1 MIAAKKS
8 LVGVMPKKESITGK
22 VGVGIKTIYPPLIDL
37 EVTPTKEIQTFKH
50 EDSYGYDNV
59 IIDPIPDEYIIP
71 DGTLE
76 VAQNGDVD
84 VTNFKMARV
93 GVYTPPNL
101 QDKAIEINENGT
113 HLIKA
118 DEEYDGLSQ
127 VEITVDAIED
137 LTNEITTYNNELSE
151 QETTIEDIL
160 EAMKNKGIG
169 EAPKYTPQYIS
180 FYGYD
185 GKNLDYE
192 LANLDTS
199 NVSSMTRMFYGCSNL
214 TTLDL
219 RTFNTSKTR
228 SMDNMFYG
236 CSKITSLDLS
246 SFDTSAVSNMS
257 SMFYSCR
264 VLTQIDMRGFTF
276 DTVTSYSNMFTGVPI
291 DCLIIVK
298 DDVAKEWVLA
308 KRNTFTNVKT
318 VAELEVA

>member
-1 MIAAKKS
+1 MAIT
-8 LVGVMPKKESITGK
+8 VEVEGKE
-22 VGVGIKTIYPPLIDL
+22 DL
-37 EVTPTKEIQTFKH
+37 EE
-50 EDSYGYDNV
+50 
-59 IIDPIPDEYIIP
+59 
-71 DGTLE
+71 
-76 VAQNGDVD
+76 
-84 VTNFKMARV
+84 
-93 GVYTPPNL
+93 
-101 QDKAIEINENGT
+101 
-113 HLIKA
+113 
-118 DEEYDGLSQ
+118 
-127 VEITVDAIED
+127 
-137 LTNEITTYNNELSE
+137 EITTYNNELTE

-180 FYGYD
+180 FYGYS

-199 NVSSMTRMFYGCSNL
+199 NVSSMTRMFYSCPNL

-219 RTFNTSKTR
+219 RTFNTSKTQ

-236 CSKITSLDLS
+236 CSRITSLDLS

-257 SMFYSCR
+257 SMFYNCR

-276 DTVTSYSNMFTGVPI
+276 DTVTSYSNMFTGVPVE
-291 DCLIIVK
+291 CLIIVK